1 MVRRRTNISR
11 GALFT
16 WGILVGLIFLFL
28 PRSLTGRL
36 QLTYAQVFRWPL
48 EAGRGLTLAA
58 RATPRVQDVD
68 RKDYQQLLTTQRQL
82 KNELANVQAKLR
94 EALQTNEQLAGL
106 RADPAWK
113 DVPLLEA
120 AVTFAT
126 GPAQNELVINR
137 GQDHGA
143 AVGQYVMSPADRCII
158 GTVSVV
164 SAKGAIVRLVTDPDS
179 RIPVRIAGL
188 SARGFMEG
196 RGDGTARIPLIPDKY
211 TIRPGDRV
219 YAEKVQGLLDVPV
232 VVAEVVQCKRDA
244 DNPLVWDIT
253 VRPVC
258 DPAGLRD
265 AAVVIPAAGTP

>member
-1 MVRRRTNISR
+1 MARKRTNISR
-11 GALFT
+11 GALVT
-16 WGILVGLIFLFL
+16 WGILAGLILLFS
-28 PRSLTGRL
+28 PKGLTGRL

-58 RATPRVQDVD
+58 RTTPRMQDVD

-94 EALQTNEQLAGL
+94 EALQTNEQLAKL
-106 RADPAWK
+106 RAEPAWK

-120 AVTFAT
+120 GVTVAA
-126 GPAQNELVINR
+126 GQAQNELIINR
-137 GQDHGA
+137 GQDHGG

-158 GTVSVV
+158 GTISDV
-164 SAKGAIVRLVTDPDS
+164 SARGAKVRLLTAPDS
-179 RIPVRIAGL
+179 RIPVSIAGL
-188 SARGFMEG
+188 NARGFMEG

-219 YAEKVQGLLDVPV
+219 YAEKVPGLLEVPV
-232 VVAEVVQCKRDA
+232 VVAEVVQCKRDP
-244 DNPLVWDIT
+244 DNPLVWEIT

-258 DPAGLRD
+258 DPAGLSD
-265 AAVVIPAAGTP
+265 VAVVIPAPKSP

>member
-1 MVRRRTNISR
+1 MARRRTNISR

-16 WGILVGLIFLFL
+16 WGVLAGLILLFS
-28 PRSLTGRL
+28 PKSLTSRL

-58 RATPRVQDVD
+58 RTTPRAQDVD
-68 RKDYQQLLTTQRQL
+68 HKDYQQLLRTQRQL
-82 KNELANVQAKLR
+82 RNELANVQARLR
-94 EALQTNEQLAGL
+94 EALQTNETLAKL
-106 RADPAWK
+106 RADPVWK

-120 AVTFAT
+120 GVITVA
-126 GPAQNELVINR
+126 GQAQNELVINR
-137 GQDHGA
+137 GRDQGA
-143 AVGQYVMSPADRCII
+143 AVGQYVMSPTDRCII
-158 GTVSVV
+158 GTISDV

-179 RIPVRIAGL
+179 RIRVRIADL
-188 SARGFMEG
+188 DAQRVMEG

-232 VVAEVVQCKRDA
+232 VVAEVAQCKRDS

-265 AAVVIPAAGTP
+265 VAVVIPAAGTP